1 MLGGDPSRSV
11 GAVVSTETRHYE
23 IQRLI
28 AGEWVSMDCWS
39 FPTLEQA
46 RRERARI
53 HERGP
58 NSPAF
63 PYRVVAVERRVI
75 WMETEWDTTPA
86 VKEYGDE

>member
-1 MLGGDPSRSV
+1 MGDTL
-11 GAVVSTETRHYE
+11 STETRHYE
-23 IQRLI
+23 IQRLN
-28 AGEWVSMDCWS
+28 ADGEWISMDCWS

-58 NSPAF
+58 NFPAF

-75 WMETEWDTTPA
+75 WMETEWDTIPA
-86 VKEYGDE
+86 VKEYVDE